1 MKDLLLYKVSIL
13 FKPTCENKL
22 AFLFKIY
29 SKYATKSIEIRY
41 FCSKFK
47 NKSHYFNT
55 FFKMSSTPLYEKEV
69 SIQVER
75 RRAGVELIKI
85 ISDLWYDKS
94 IELVLF
100 RNQLIDKNVNEI
112 INLHEY
118 AGEFVGKAISIFD
131 SVAIA
136 KVIFELDLP
145 PSKLDI
151 GKLSYE
157 FRLENENY
165 PDARHF
171 VLEKL
176 KNAKNFEEI
185 QPKDVV
191 LYGFGRIGRLL
202 ARELMSKSGKGNQLR
217 LRAIVTRDKN
227 DASSLEKRAS
237 LLRYDSIHGDFQG
250 SVIADF
256 ENKALI
262 INGTTVHV
270 ITANAPEDIDYTQY
284 GIEKALII
292 DNTGAFTNKEALSRH
307 LTSKGTEKVLLTAP
321 GKGIPNIVHGVNQNE
336 YNPDEIAIFSAA
348 SCTTNA
354 ITPILKAI
362 EETLG
367 VVKGH
372 LETIHAYTN
381 DQNLVDNMHQKYR
394 RGRAAALNMVIT
406 ETGAGAAVAKALPS
420 LEGKLTSNA
429 IRVPVPNGSLVVL
442 NLEVLKKTSI
452 DGINAI
458 MKKYALEGELVEQI
472 KYSLNNEL
480 VSSDIVGTSAPAI
493 YDSNATI
500 VSNDGQNIVLYIWYD
515 NEFGYSH
522 QVIRLAKY
530 IAKVRRFTY
539 Y

>member
-1 MKDLLLYKVSIL
+1 MS
-13 FKPTCENKL
+13 
-22 AFLFKIY
+22 
-29 SKYATKSIEIRY
+29 
-41 FCSKFK
+41 
-47 NKSHYFNT
+47 NT
-55 FFKMSSTPLYEKEV
+55 TVYEKE
-69 SIQVER
+69 IAFQADR

-94 IELVLF
+94 IEMVLF
-100 RNQLIDKNVNEI
+100 RNQLIDRNVSDI

-118 AGEFVGKAISIFD
+118 AGEFVEKPISVFD
-131 SVAIA
+131 SVEIARAILS
-136 KVIFELDLP
+136 LDLP

-151 GKLSYE
+151 GKLTYE
-157 FRLENENY
+157 FHLENNKY
-165 PDARHF
+165 NDAKSF
-171 VLEKL
+171 VIDKL
-176 KNAKNFEEI
+176 KDAKNTEDI
-185 QPKDVV
+185 HPKDVV

-202 ARELMSKSGKGNQLR
+202 ARELMSKMGKGNQLR

-250 SVIADF
+250 SVVADV
-256 ENKALI
+256 ENNALI

-270 ITANAPEDIDYTQY
+270 ITANQPEDIDYTAY
-284 GIEKALII
+284 EINDALVI
-292 DNTGAFTNKEALSRH
+292 DNTGAFTTQEALARH
-307 LTSKGTEKVLLTAP
+307 LTSKGVDKVLLTAP
-321 GKGIPNIVHGVNQNE
+321 GKGVPNIVHGVNQNE
-336 YNPDEIAIFSAA
+336 YNPDEVNIFSAA

-354 ITPILKAI
+354 ITPILKAV
-362 EETLG
+362 EDTLG

-381 DQNLVDNMHQKYR
+381 DQNLVDNMHKKYR

-406 ETGAGAAVAKALPS
+406 ETGAGSAVAKALPS
-420 LEGKLTSNA
+420 LAGKLTSNA

-442 NLEVLKKTSI
+442 NLEVGKTTSI
-452 DGINAI
+452 EEVNNI

-480 VSSDIVGTSAPAI
+480 VSSDIVGTSAPSI
-493 YDSNATI
+493 FDSNATI
-500 VSNDGQNIVLYIWYD
+500 VSADGKNIVLYVWYD
-515 NEFGYSH
+515 NEYGYSH

-530 IAKVRRFTY
+530 IAKVRRYNY